1 MHKNVFSVLVVFI
14 AVAGFASAAAASE
27 LDHIHDTVESWRLAW
42 IHKDVEGYFEHYSAS
57 FRPKDQD
64 YDAWRRQKREMLES
78 PGPIEV
84 DIRGLSVILDG
95 SQARAQFF
103 QRYRGPDHQDAG
115 VKTLLLQRSEG
126 RWLIQEE
133 RWRSVPGSE
142 KPAPVAAAS
151 RPVSGIPPPTGISP
165 NDFRHDLV
173 EEKDRVCIRM
183 NRFFIPKVF
192 SLVESKP
199 RIVVDIPDV
208 HQWEGTDRR
217 EVNGPLVKRIRT
229 YLHRDEDRLRVVL
242 DLLPADAYAIDQ
254 TYYRGENVFC
264 IVVK

>member
-1 MHKNVFSVLVVFI
+1 MHKNAFSLLVVI
-14 AVAGFASAAAASE
+14 ILVAGFTSVAAASE
-27 LDHIHDTVESWRLAW
+27 LDHIRDTVESWRLAW
-42 IHKDVEGYFEHYSAS
+42 ISKDVDRYLEHYSAS
-57 FRPKDQD
+57 FQPEDQD
-64 YDAWRRQKREMLES
+64 YDTWLRQKREMLEA
-78 PGPIEV
+78 PGAIEV

-95 SQARAQFF
+95 SQAKAQFF
-103 QRYRGPDHQDAG
+103 QRYRGPDHEDTG
-115 VKTLLLQRSEG
+115 EKTLLLQRSEG

-133 RWRSVPGSE
+133 RWRSDLDSG

-151 RPVSGIPPPTGISP
+151 GPVSGISPPAGISP
-165 NDFRHDLV
+165 NDFKHDLV

-183 NRFFIPKVF
+183 NRFFIPEVF

-208 HQWEGTDRR
+208 HRWEGTDRR